1 MIWLDLQDTGV
12 FRELE
17 FLQGKIELFPIDQV
31 GDIIKKNV
39 QQTIWDIPLYKT
51 GLLYNSV
58 SWEYNGASEVIV
70 DDSAP
75 YSDYLDQGTKYI
87 DAYHFLEIT
96 PECDAEIDDFLD
108 KFWGKESETRFLHI

>member
-58 SWEYNGASEVIV
+58 SWEYNGLSEVIV